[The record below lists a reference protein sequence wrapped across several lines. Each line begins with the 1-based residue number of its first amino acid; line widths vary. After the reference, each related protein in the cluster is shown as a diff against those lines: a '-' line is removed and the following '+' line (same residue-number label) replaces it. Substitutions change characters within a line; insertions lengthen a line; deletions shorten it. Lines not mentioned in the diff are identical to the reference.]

1 MARPSRPF
9 PPSPAG
15 ESRAGRRGF
24 CERVRKPESQLLP
37 LLAISVLAVI
47 WGYNWIM
54 MKVGVTYAPPFTFAA
69 LRALLGALMLFG
81 VMALLRR
88 SFAPRPLGALA
99 LIGLLQTTGF
109 IGFSTWALAVAG
121 AGKTVVLVYTMP
133 FWIVLFGW
141 PLLGERIRGLQWPA
155 FVVGLTGL
163 ILLLNPKTGGSVAG
177 DVLAILAGLTWGLAS
192 IVAKRLYR
200 SHDTDLIALTA
211 WQMLLGAIPLAIVA
225 LMLPAPPLVWSAPL
239 IVALAYNV
247 IPATALSWLLWMYAL
262 KRLPAATAGMALL
275 ANPLVGVIAAWLQLG
290 ERPGP
295 IEIGGM
301 VLIGL
306 ALLMIAGQALRED
319 RTLVPAA

>member
-1 MARPSRPF
+1 
-9 PPSPAG
+9 
-15 ESRAGRRGF
+15 
-24 CERVRKPESQLLP
+24 
-37 LLAISVLAVI
+37 
-47 WGYNWIM
+47 
-54 MKVGVTYAPPFTFAA
+54 
-69 LRALLGALMLFG
+69 
-81 VMALLRR
+81 
-88 SFAPRPLGALA
+88 
-99 LIGLLQTTGF
+99 
-109 IGFSTWALAVAG
+109 
-121 AGKTVVLVYTMP
+121 MP